1 MYAQSLGRWLMRI
14 ELDKLIEHVAWTKAE
29 HGEDSLSAQLAVKT
43 LNWRLRTKEESK
55 HILHETKNLY
65 LNSRFEICLNGDT
78 HAVVVGK
85 VKSKNLDAAKR
96 TMERLEQYPD
106 NLRRMFQ

>member
-14 ELDKLIEHVAWTKAE
+14 ELDRLAQFVERAIAE
-29 HGEDSLSAQLAVKT
+29 HGSDSLMAQLASET
-43 LNWRLRTKEESK
+43 LDWRMRTKEESK

-96 TMERLEQYPD
+96 TMERLEQYPEQ
-106 NLRRMFQ
+106 LRRMLQ